1 MSANSTSDV
10 LFADMNGARS
20 GGHISP
26 CPLVVVGE
34 PKAHERSPTMTSP
47 QLEPYKRQRTVL
59 LTTFRKNG
67 TPVGT
72 PVSIAVDRDRAYLR
86 TWDTA
91 GKFKRLRRR
100 TDVEVEPSTL
110 RGRPTGPKLRGH
122 IRILDGEEAAR
133 ARRLLARKY
142 PLLHGVTVPLM
153 HRLKRYRTVHLEFVP
168 VGDDAAATGGRVEE
182 GPR

>member
-1 MSANSTSDV
+1 
-10 LFADMNGARS
+10 
-20 GGHISP
+20 
-26 CPLVVVGE
+26 
-34 PKAHERSPTMTSP
+34 MTNP
-47 QLEPYKRQRTVL
+47 QLAPYQRQRTVL

-72 PVSIAVDRDRAYLR
+72 PVSIAVDGDRAYMR

-100 TDVEVEPSTL
+100 ADVEVQPSTF
-110 RGRPTGPKLRGH
+110 RGRPTGPKLRGQ
-122 IRILDGEEAAR
+122 IRILDGQGAAV

-142 PLLHGVTVPLM
+142 RLLRGVIVPLM

-168 VGDDAAATGGRVEE
+168 SGDDAAATGGRVEDD
-182 GPR
+182 PSSCPAP

>member
-1 MSANSTSDV
+1 
-10 LFADMNGARS
+10 
-20 GGHISP
+20 
-26 CPLVVVGE
+26 
-34 PKAHERSPTMTSP
+34 MTSTP
-47 QLEPYKRQRTVL
+47 LEPYRRQRTVL

-72 PVSIAVDRDRAYLR
+72 PVSIAIDGDRAYMR

-100 TDVEVEPSTL
+100 ADVEVQPSTL
-110 RGRPTGPKLRGH
+110 RGRPTGPKLRGRM
-122 IRILDGEEAAR
+122 RILDGEEAAL

-142 PLLHGVTVPLM
+142 PLLHGITVPLM

-168 VGDDAAATGGRVEE
+168 VAENAA
-182 GPR
+182 